1 MTENER
7 LKTRIK
13 SLHISKRAVKGDNQA
28 VVYMMSRDQRTQD
41 NDALLAAQKHAEA
54 IETPLVVLFALYQSS
69 NKRSREHVAFMLD
82 GLREVSADLQQK
94 NIPFIVQLC
103 SQAEAIKAMQR
114 DCTIAALYFDM
125 SPLRAPRREQ
135 TNIAKQ
141 LKCSVY
147 VVDAHNVVPLWV
159 TSDKQEFAARTI
171 RPKLHRYLATYLQ
184 PHATPLKKQANIT
197 ISLPDS
203 LELGSS
209 LDRLDYSLSGIEHGF
224 QAGQA
229 AGRQQ
234 INRFISGNLKDYAKN
249 RNDPSIDGLSELSPY
264 LHFGQISAR
273 QAVLSVQEAIVRDNS
288 LQKDGAAFIEEVV
301 VRKELSDNFCYYNDN
316 YDNLDGAAD
325 WARQT
330 LDEHRS
336 DEREFIYSY
345 DEFKQAKTHDPA
357 WNSAQLQLTHHGKMH
372 GYMRMY
378 WAKKVLEWTE
388 SPEDAIVIL
397 TALNDFYSLDGGDP
411 NGYAGIMWSVAGVH
425 DRPWQERPVYGK
437 IRSMVYQGLKRK
449 FDVQT
454 YIDKYIN
461 KL

>member
-7 LKTRIK
+7 LKARIK
-13 SLHISKRAVKGDNQA
+13 PLHMTKRTAKGDSQT

-54 IETPLVVLFALYQSS
+54 IDAPLVVLFALYQSS
-69 NKRSREHVAFMLD
+69 DKRSREHVAFMLD
-82 GLREVSADLQQK
+82 GLREVSSDLQQK
-94 NIPFIVQLC
+94 NIPFIVQLG
-103 SQAEAIKAMQR
+103 SQTQTIKMMQR

-135 TNIAKQ
+135 ASLAKQ
-141 LKCSVY
+141 LKCPVY

-171 RPKLHRYLATYLQ
+171 RPKVHRHLSTYLQ
-184 PHATPLKKQANIT
+184 SYDTELKKQANIT

-203 LELGSS
+203 LELDGA
-209 LDRLDYSLSGIEHGF
+209 LDKLEYSTSGIDHGF
-224 QAGQA
+224 QSGQV

-234 INRFISGNLKDYAKN
+234 IERFITENLKDYATN
-249 RNDPSIDGLSELSPY
+249 RNDPSIDGLSGLSPY

-273 QAVLSVQEAIVRDNS
+273 QAVLAAQEAAASNSS
-288 LQKDGAAFIEEVV
+288 LQKDVDAFIEEIV
-301 VRKELSDNFCYYNDN
+301 VRKELSDNFCYYNDS
-316 YDNLDGAAD
+316 YDNLDSAAD
-325 WARQT
+325 WARRT

-336 DEREFIYSY
+336 DEREFIYNY
-345 DEFKQAKTHDPA
+345 DQFKQAETHDPA
-357 WNSAQLQLTHHGKMH
+357 WNAAQLQLTSCGKMH

-388 SPEDAIVIL
+388 SPEDAISVL
-397 TALNDFYSLDGGDP
+397 NRLNDFYSLDGGDP
-411 NGYAGIMWSVAGVH
+411 NGYVGIMWSVAGVH

-437 IRSMVYQGLKRK
+437 VRSMVYAGLKRK
-449 FDVQT
+449 FDIQT
-454 YIDKYIN
+454 YIDRYTK
-461 KL
+461 K